1 MLSVRVGAHTY
12 TIANETLDRVL
23 GEGWRRSNE
32 GFLRTRIGDL
42 LDSGALIARGKRL
55 HRATRL
61 EHAEQQLR
69 MAERQEEILRWG
81 LLYAGLQV
89 EEAATGL
96 WALGE
101 VAFDESVATTKLSRD
116 TTPERQQESR

>member
-1 MLSVRVGAHTY
+1 
-12 TIANETLDRVL
+12 VL

-69 MAERQEEILRWG
+69 KAERQEEILRWG

-116 TTPERQQESR
+116 TTPERQQESS